1 MCQWH
6 TFSTDRSG
14 AETLRELLCSGAIRR
29 YNLTL
34 QKEKVTILNYTEA
47 VEYIYNIPK
56 FTTKNKPE
64 HTVEFLNRLGHPER
78 SMKIIHVAG
87 TNGKGSVCAFLSTML
102 TEAGKR
108 TALFTSP
115 HLVKINE
122 RFQINNE
129 MVSDEEF
136 LSAFLKVLDVVKGM
150 QADGLPHP
158 TYFELLFGVA
168 MVLFEE
174 LKAEYVVLETGLGG
188 RLDATNTVEHPLATV
203 ITSISLDHTE
213 ILGDTI
219 EKIAFEKAGIIK
231 PGVPVIYDGSSPE
244 AEKVI
249 LARAKELGSP
259 AYPVYPSM
267 CEVFLKSDKSIDFY
281 LNCGYYEHTA
291 VEVPYL
297 EDYQMMNSSLALVAL
312 DTIDKDHEISL
323 KTRLAG
329 IRKTRWQGR
338 METVMPGVVLDG
350 AHNAAGVKE
359 FVRTV
364 KEIEGSRR
372 VVMLFAAVVE
382 KNFETM
388 IETICHETNL
398 SAVVATEIKG
408 DRNVPAEDLAAIFR
422 KYTDAPVTAVSGI
435 SDAFE
440 EALKEKEDGMLFC
453 VGSLYLVGELKAIL
467 AERKKKES

>member
-1 MCQWH
+1 MTYSQ
-6 TFSTDRSG
+6 
-14 AETLRELLCSGAIRR
+14 AL
-29 YNLTL
+29 
-34 QKEKVTILNYTEA
+34 
-47 VEYIYNIPK
+47 EYIHSFRPFVPNPELDRLLPLLNALGNPQDQLK
-56 FTTKNKPE
+56 F
-64 HTVEFLNRLGHPER
+64 
-78 SMKIIHVAG
+78 IHVAG
-87 TNGKGSVCAFLSTML
+87 TNGKGSTVTMCAKILTLS
-102 TEAGKR
+102 GYR
-108 TALFTSP
+108 CGVFTSP
-115 HLVKINE
+115 YVVDFRE
-122 RFQINNE
+122 RFQVDGEMISQQELAALVEALRPILEEMKTRNQFVNE
-129 MVSDEEF
+129 FDVVTAIGFLYF
-136 LSAFLKVLDVVKGM
+136 LSKGCNI
-150 QADGLPHP
+150 
-158 TYFELLFGVA
+158 VC
-168 MVLFEE
+168 
-174 LKAEYVVLETGLGG
+174 LEVGLGG
-188 RLDATNTVEHPLATV
+188 IHDSTNVIKTPLAEI
-203 ITSISLDHTE
+203 ITSISLDHTRV
-213 ILGDTI
+213 LGDTI
-219 EKIAFEKAGIIK
+219 EEIAAKKAGIIK

-297 EDYQMMNSSLALVAL
+297 ADYQMMNSSLALVAL

-372 VVMLFAAVVE
+372 AVMLFAAVVE

-435 SDAFE
+435 SDAFK

>member
-1 MCQWH
+1 M
-6 TFSTDRSG
+6 
-14 AETLRELLCSGAIRR
+14 
-29 YNLTL
+29 
-34 QKEKVTILNYTEA
+34 NYTEA

-267 CEVFLKSDKSIDFY
+267 CEVFLKSDKSIDF
-281 LNCGYYEHTA
+281 LPE
-291 VEVPYL
+291 L
-297 EDYQMMNSSLALVAL
+297 
-312 DTIDKDHEISL
+312 
-323 KTRLAG
+323 
-329 IRKTRWQGR
+329 W
-338 METVMPGVVLDG
+338 VL
-350 AHNAAGVKE
+350 
-359 FVRTV
+359 
-364 KEIEGSRR
+364 
-372 VVMLFAAVVE
+372 
-382 KNFETM
+382 
-388 IETICHETNL
+388 
-398 SAVVATEIKG
+398 
-408 DRNVPAEDLAAIFR
+408 
-422 KYTDAPVTAVSGI
+422 
-435 SDAFE
+435 
-440 EALKEKEDGMLFC
+440 
-453 VGSLYLVGELKAIL
+453 
-467 AERKKKES
+467 